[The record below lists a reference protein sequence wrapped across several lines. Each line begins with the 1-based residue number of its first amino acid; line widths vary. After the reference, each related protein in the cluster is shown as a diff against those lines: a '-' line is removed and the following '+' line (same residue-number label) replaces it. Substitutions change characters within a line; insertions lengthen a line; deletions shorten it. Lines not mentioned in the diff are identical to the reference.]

1 MYNKLNSHY
10 SEPMKPRNKFEKTV
24 LAQSK
29 KLRPITKAQM
39 NWAFRECIDHYAH
52 RLPKGRT
59 TCMDCG
65 HSWIMDKQTKYYTCP
80 ECGARL
86 EVVTSY
92 VRKVQQKQYFT
103 VLTTCGEYQVLRMYL
118 LFVEMEKGCKA
129 DPYVLEI
136 GQYWWN
142 KEGRMAVVGKQ
153 RIWGRYLDL
162 FSFAS
167 PMAIRQDNIAYDHIA
182 HSPIYPKFKVTDTLH
197 RNGFKGD
204 FHGIVPTKL
213 IPALLSDSRAETL
226 MKSGNIEHLRYFLS
240 KPQALDRC
248 WHSYKIAM
256 RNKYAIT
263 DLSLWCDLVYLLEKL
278 GKDLRNPHFIC
289 PTDLKAAHDLYME
302 KRQAQLERERE
313 QQRIAMEAERLERE
327 RKRLEDMVK
336 EKDEYIR
343 KKAAF
348 LNLVLTDGLI
358 IVKVLQS
365 VDEFYEEGKAM
376 HHCVYTNAYYN
387 DENSLILS
395 ARIDGERIETVEVDL
410 QTLKVVQSRGVCN
423 SNTEYHDRIIKLV
436 EDNAEQIRQRM
447 KQVA

>member
-1 MYNKLNSHY
+1 
-10 SEPMKPRNKFEKTV
+10 MKPKTSIQKEIIR
-24 LAQSK
+24 LSANLPELTDAQ
-29 KLRPITKAQM
+29 RTY
-39 NWAFRECIDHYAH
+39 AFRHCFKHYGRRTA
-52 RLPKGRT
+52 KGII
-59 TCMDCG
+59 TCTECG
-65 HSWIMDKQTKYYTCP
+65 HAWKSGHSLADTLCGCSCPNCGTALEIVDTRKRVFTDNEYFSILATCKGYQVIRFFFVRSRQKVGQKAEYSICEVVQRWIAPDGKSETV
-80 ECGARL
+80 ARL
-86 EVVTSY
+86 RGMSPLYYDLWVEDSPMEI
-92 VRKVQQKQYFT
+92 RKNNQHRVYDI
-103 VLTTCGEYQVLRMYL
+103 
-118 LFVEMEKGCKA
+118 
-129 DPYVLEI
+129 DPICTYP
-136 GQYWWN
+136 
-142 KEGRMAVVGKQ
+142 RQ
-153 RIWGRYLDL
+153 RII
-162 FSFAS
+162 
-167 PMAIRQDNIAYDHIA
+167 PEI
-182 HSPIYPKFKVTDTLH
+182 K
-197 RNGFKGD
+197 RNGFDGNL
-204 FHGIVPTKL
+204 HGIPPYSLFTA
-213 IPALLSDSRAETL
+213 ILSDSRAETL

-263 DLSLWCDLVYLLEKL
+263 DISLWCDLLYLLEKL
-278 GKDLRNPHFIC
+278 GKDLRNPHLFC
-289 PTDLKAAHDLYME
+289 PTYRKSTLVLDKE
-302 KRQAQLERERE
+302 KRQAQFKRERE

-327 RKRLEDMVK
+327 RKRLEDMAK

-395 ARIDGERIETVEVDL
+395 ARIDGKRIETVEVDL
-410 QTLKVVQSRGVCN
+410 LTLKVVQSRGVCN

>member
-1 MYNKLNSHY
+1 
-10 SEPMKPRNKFEKTV
+10 MKPKTSIQKEIIR
-24 LAQSK
+24 LSANLPELTDAQ
-29 KLRPITKAQM
+29 RTY
-39 NWAFRECIDHYAH
+39 AFRHCFKHYGRRTA
-52 RLPKGRT
+52 KGII
-59 TCMDCG
+59 TCTECG
-65 HSWIMDKQTKYYTCP
+65 HAWESGHSLADTLCGCSCPNCGTALEIVDTRKRVFTDNEYFSILATCKGYQVIRFFFVRSRQKVGQKAEYSICEVVQRWIAPDGKSETV
-80 ECGARL
+80 ARL
-86 EVVTSY
+86 RGMSPLYYDLWVEDSPMEI
-92 VRKVQQKQYFT
+92 RKNNQHRVYDI
-103 VLTTCGEYQVLRMYL
+103 
-118 LFVEMEKGCKA
+118 
-129 DPYVLEI
+129 DPICTYP
-136 GQYWWN
+136 
-142 KEGRMAVVGKQ
+142 RQ
-153 RIWGRYLDL
+153 RII
-162 FSFAS
+162 
-167 PMAIRQDNIAYDHIA
+167 PEI
-182 HSPIYPKFKVTDTLH
+182 K
-197 RNGFKGD
+197 RNGFDGNL
-204 FHGIVPTKL
+204 HGIPPYSLFTA
-213 IPALLSDSRAETL
+213 ILSDSRAETL

-263 DLSLWCDLVYLLEKL
+263 DISLWCDLLYLLEKL
-278 GKDLRNPHFIC
+278 GKDLRNP
-289 PTDLKAAHDLYME
+289 E

-313 QQRIAMEAERLERE
+313 RRRMIWEAERLERE
-327 RKRLEDMVK
+327 RKRLEDMTK

-348 LNLVLTDGLI
+348 LNLILTDGLI

>member
-1 MYNKLNSHY
+1 M
-10 SEPMKPRNKFEKTV
+10 
-24 LAQSK
+24 
-29 KLRPITKAQM
+29 
-39 NWAFRECIDHYAH
+39 
-52 RLPKGRT
+52 
-59 TCMDCG
+59 
-65 HSWIMDKQTKYYTCP
+65 
-80 ECGARL
+80 
-86 EVVTSY
+86 
-92 VRKVQQKQYFT
+92 
-103 VLTTCGEYQVLRMYL
+103 
-118 LFVEMEKGCKA
+118 
-129 DPYVLEI
+129 
-136 GQYWWN
+136 
-142 KEGRMAVVGKQ
+142 
-153 RIWGRYLDL
+153 
-162 FSFAS
+162 
-167 PMAIRQDNIAYDHIA
+167 
-182 HSPIYPKFKVTDTLH
+182 
-197 RNGFKGD
+197 
-204 FHGIVPTKL
+204 
-213 IPALLSDSRAETL
+213 
-226 MKSGNIEHLRYFLS
+226 
-240 KPQALDRC
+240 
-248 WHSYKIAM
+248 
-256 RNKYAIT
+256 
-263 DLSLWCDLVYLLEKL
+263 WCDLVYLLEKL

-447 KQVA
+447 KAA

>member
-1 MYNKLNSHY
+1 
-10 SEPMKPRNKFEKTV
+10 MKPRNKFEKAV

-39 NWAFRECIDHYAH
+39 KWAFRECIDHYAN

-65 HSWIMDKQTKYYTCP
+65 HSWMMEEQAERCTCP
-80 ECGARL
+80 KCGARL
-86 EVVTSY
+86 KVVTSY
-92 VRKVQQKQYFT
+92 VRKVRQKQYFT

-129 DPYVLEI
+129 DPYALEI
-136 GQYWWN
+136 GQYWWD
-142 KEGRMAVVGKQ
+142 KDGRTAVVGKQ
-153 RIWGRYLDL
+153 RIMGRYLDL

-167 PMAIRQDNIAYDHIA
+167 PMAIRRDNIAYDHISY
-182 HSPIYPKFKVTDTLH
+182 SPLYPKFKVTDTLR

-204 FHGIVPTKL
+204 FHDIVPTTL

-226 MKSGNIEHLRYFLS
+226 MKSGNDEHLRYFLTN
-240 KPQALDRC
+240 PQALDRC
-248 WHSYKIAM
+248 WNSYKIAM
-256 RNKYAIT
+256 RNKYDIT
-263 DLSLWCDLVYLLEKL
+263 DISLWCDLLCLLEKF

-289 PTDLKAAHDLYME
+289 PTDLKAAHDLYMG
-302 KRQAQLERERE
+302 KRQAQLERERQ
-313 QQRIAMEAERLERE
+313 QQRREWEAERLERE
-327 RKRLEDMVK
+327 RKRLEEMAE

-343 KKAAF
+343 KKSAF

-387 DENSLILS
+387 KENALILS

-410 QTLKVVQSRGVCN
+410 RTLKVVQSRGVCN
-423 SNTEYHDRIIKLV
+423 SNTEYHDRIIALV
-436 EDNAEQIRQRM
+436 ESNAEQIRQRM
-447 KQVA
+447 IAA

>member
-1 MYNKLNSHY
+1 
-10 SEPMKPRNKFEKTV
+10 MKPKTSIQKEIIR
-24 LAQSK
+24 LSANLPELTDAQ
-29 KLRPITKAQM
+29 RTY
-39 NWAFRECIDHYAH
+39 AFRHCFKHYGRRTA
-52 RLPKGRT
+52 KGII
-59 TCMDCG
+59 TCTECG
-65 HSWIMDKQTKYYTCP
+65 HAWKSGHSLADTLCGCSCPNCGTALEIVDTRRRVFTDNEYFSILATCKGYQVIRFFFVRSRQKVGQKAEYSICEVVQRWIAPDGKSETV
-80 ECGARL
+80 ARL
-86 EVVTSY
+86 RGMSPLYYDLWVEDSPMEI
-92 VRKVQQKQYFT
+92 RKNNQHRVYDI
-103 VLTTCGEYQVLRMYL
+103 
-118 LFVEMEKGCKA
+118 
-129 DPYVLEI
+129 DPICTYP
-136 GQYWWN
+136 
-142 KEGRMAVVGKQ
+142 RQ
-153 RIWGRYLDL
+153 RII
-162 FSFAS
+162 
-167 PMAIRQDNIAYDHIA
+167 PEI
-182 HSPIYPKFKVTDTLH
+182 K
-197 RNGFKGD
+197 RNGFDGNL
-204 FHGIVPTKL
+204 HGIPPYSLFTA
-213 IPALLSDSRAETL
+213 ILSDSRAETL

-263 DLSLWCDLVYLLEKL
+263 DISLWCDLLYLLEKL

-289 PTDLKAAHDLYME
+289 PTDLKAAHDRYME

-313 QQRIAMEAERLERE
+313 RRRMIWEAERLERE
-327 RKRLEDMVK
+327 RKRLEDMAK

-365 VDEFYEEGKAM
+365 VD
-376 HHCVYTNAYYN
+376 

>member
-1 MYNKLNSHY
+1 MSPLYYDLWVEDS
-10 SEPMKPRNKFEKTV
+10 PMEIRKNNQHRVYDIDPICTYPR
-24 LAQSK
+24 
-29 KLRPITKAQM
+29 
-39 NWAFRECIDHYAH
+39 
-52 RLPKGRT
+52 
-59 TCMDCG
+59 
-65 HSWIMDKQTKYYTCP
+65 
-80 ECGARL
+80 
-86 EVVTSY
+86 
-92 VRKVQQKQYFT
+92 
-103 VLTTCGEYQVLRMYL
+103 
-118 LFVEMEKGCKA
+118 
-129 DPYVLEI
+129 
-136 GQYWWN
+136 
-142 KEGRMAVVGKQ
+142 Q
-153 RIWGRYLDL
+153 RII
-162 FSFAS
+162 
-167 PMAIRQDNIAYDHIA
+167 PEI
-182 HSPIYPKFKVTDTLH
+182 K
-197 RNGFKGD
+197 RNGFDGNL
-204 FHGIVPTKL
+204 HGIPPYSLFTA
-213 IPALLSDSRAETL
+213 ILSDSRAETL

-263 DLSLWCDLVYLLEKL
+263 DISLWCDLLYLLEKL
-278 GKDLRNPHFIC
+278 GKDVRNPHFIC
-289 PTDLKAAHDLYME
+289 PTDLKAAHDQYME

-313 QQRIAMEAERLERE
+313 RRRMIWEAERLERE
-327 RKRLEDMVK
+327 RKRLEDMAK

-436 EDNAEQIRQRM
+436 EDNVEQIRQRM
-447 KQVA
+447 EAA